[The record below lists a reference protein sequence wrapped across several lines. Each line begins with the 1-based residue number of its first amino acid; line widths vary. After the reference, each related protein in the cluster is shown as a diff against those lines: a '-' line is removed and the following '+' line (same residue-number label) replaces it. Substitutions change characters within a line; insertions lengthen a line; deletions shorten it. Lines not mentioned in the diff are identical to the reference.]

1 LREREA
7 GGKERERE
15 GGRKGRK
22 GREGV
27 KRGLNEMK
35 RGSFLTFNPFY
46 AQLKKKNPSLG
57 TSNQWGVCEW

>member
-46 AQLKKKNPSLG
+46 AQLKKKTLL
-57 TSNQWGVCEW
+57 